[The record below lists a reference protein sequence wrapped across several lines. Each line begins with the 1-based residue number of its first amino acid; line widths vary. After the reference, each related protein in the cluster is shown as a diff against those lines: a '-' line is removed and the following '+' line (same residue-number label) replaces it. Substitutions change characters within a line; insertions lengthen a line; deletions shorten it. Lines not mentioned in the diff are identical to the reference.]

1 MGIPVGQWPSNGDC
15 VSGEARGDR
24 VCCGTAIIITMHG
37 DLHCQVSWIL
47 LRCLPP
53 GKKMRQQ
60 LDTKGRHDRG
70 TDEVVFDFVFCNG
83 DKDLQRRLS
92 TCRPIPNM
100 SPSGNQ
106 YE

>member
-1 MGIPVGQWPSNGDC
+1 MLWNGYNNNN
-15 VSGEARGDR
+15 ARGLALSSFMD
-24 VCCGTAIIITMHG
+24 TAKMFT
-37 DLHCQVSWIL
+37 S
-47 LRCLPP
+47 